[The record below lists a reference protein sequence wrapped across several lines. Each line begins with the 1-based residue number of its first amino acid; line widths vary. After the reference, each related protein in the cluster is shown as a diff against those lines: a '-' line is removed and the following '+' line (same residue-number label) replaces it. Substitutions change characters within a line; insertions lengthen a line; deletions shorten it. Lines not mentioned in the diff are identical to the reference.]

1 MEKNT
6 EVKKEEKKISDEE
19 KAKLLEE
26 KKKKY
31 ESCLNNLIVKKGDYS
46 IHVLI
51 EQVTNLS
58 EVKER

>member
-6 EVKKEEKKISDEE
+6 EVKKEEKKLSEEE
-19 KAKLLEE
+19 KTKLLEE

>member
-6 EVKKEEKKISDEE
+6 EVKKEEKKLSDEE
-19 KAKLLEE
+19 KTKLLEE